1 MPTCCEVGGCLC
13 KVWRRRSTGS
23 RLFTLPSKER
33 VILLN
38 QGGRPGPQGIP
49 PRKVQ
54 SRGWGWAGFLWGVHW
69 WPQTP
74 GKRMTANCLLLV
86 KGRLELGRAR
96 SGAGEDRGLGEENS
110 LYSLHSLVPSE
121 CQASFFVPFQ
131 MLLSPHS
138 LWRPGFLIWWKKKNQ
153 KHSNIP
159 FILHLRLKEF
169 IRDWLILDKYGNKLP
184 STSTQ
189 MEKIFWI
196 WYSVL

>member
-1 MPTCCEVGGCLC
+1 MSTCCKVGGCLC

-23 RLFTLPSKER
+23 RLFTLPSEER

-74 GKRMTANCLLLV
+74 GRRMMANCLLLV
-86 KGRLELGRAR
+86 KERLELGRAR

-110 LYSLHSLVPSE
+110 LYSLHSLVPW
-121 CQASFFVPFQ
+121 VPG
-131 MLLSPHS
+131 LLLCLLPDATFPPFTVETWISD
-138 LWRPGFLIWWKKKNQ
+138 LMKKK
-153 KHSNIP
+153 KIRNILTFLLF
-159 FILHLRLKEF
+159 FIWGWKS
-169 IRDWLILDKYGNKLP
+169 
-184 STSTQ
+184 ST
-189 MEKIFWI
+189 EID
-196 WYSVL
+196 